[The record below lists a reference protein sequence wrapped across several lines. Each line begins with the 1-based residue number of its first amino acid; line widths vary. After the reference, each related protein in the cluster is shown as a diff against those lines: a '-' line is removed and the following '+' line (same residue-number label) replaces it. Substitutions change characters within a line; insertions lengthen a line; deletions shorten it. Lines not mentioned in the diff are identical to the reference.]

1 MTCKTQ
7 SESQDS
13 TGEQV
18 PFEQPWRSHS
28 TAIFTDSIAQDNR
41 IANTISQ
48 IFIRKSLSKGQV
60 FIVPLASASASRRA
74 VWAQQLALSGGAV
87 SAGRLRKRDARGV
100 GAGAE
105 PGAAPGTDEGFLGFY
120 WDYSDLMGLIIVI

>member
-48 IFIRKSLSKGQV
+48 IFIRKSLSKRQV

-87 SAGRLRKRDARGV
+87 SAGACGSVTHVALAPELSLERRLERMRG
-100 GAGAE
+100 
-105 PGAAPGTDEGFLGFY
+105 FW
-120 WDYSDLMGLIIVI
+120 WDFTGIIVI

>member
-48 IFIRKSLSKGQV
+48 IFIRKSLSKRQV
-60 FIVPLASASASRRA
+60 FIVPLASASASRRT

-87 SAGRLRKRDARGV
+87 SAGACGSVTHVALAPELSLERRLERMRA
-100 GAGAE
+100 
-105 PGAAPGTDEGFLGFY
+105 FW
-120 WDYSDLMGLIIVI
+120 WDFIGIIVI